1 MADYGEDYL
10 LDKRVKIFQPDDG
23 YRASVDAV
31 FLSALVGSAAPANGF
46 STSVRAPAPFP
57 CVWHTVFPP
66 AKLPDLKFSPGW
78 SNCPA

>member
-31 FLSALVGSAAPANGF
+31 FLSALVGSARRTDSRHRFGHRRRFPVFG
-46 STSVRAPAPFP
+46 APFSRLRNYR
-57 CVWHTVFPP
+57 
-66 AKLPDLKFSPGW
+66 A
-78 SNCPA
+78 

>member
-31 FLSALVGSAAPANGF
+31 FLLSLIHISEPTRR
-46 STSVRAPAPFP
+46 S
-57 CVWHTVFPP
+57 
-66 AKLPDLKFSPGW
+66 
-78 SNCPA
+78 